1 MSGIL
6 IKNAKTLGNEKY
18 DIFIADGEINEI
30 TEPGSGRDDAEI
42 EHDAAN
48 NLVTPTFSEPHCHL
62 DLSQTAGKPGWNDDG
77 SLLSGIKL
85 WNEYKQDI
93 SKSDVQER
101 ARKTIK
107 WFVANG
113 VTRIRTHVD
122 VSETELVCAEA
133 VLDLKEELKDTVEI
147 QVVAFP
153 QAGILTD
160 PENYERM
167 EEVVQMGADHVGAI
181 PHFEYTNQDGVESV
195 KMAMDMAEEYNVG
208 ADLHIDE
215 IDDPGS
221 RFTEVLVSEAL
232 KREFTGPVTA
242 SHSTALHS
250 YPNAYANKLITWLAE
265 AGVNVIT
272 NPLDNSVL
280 QGAHDDYPR
289 RRGHTRVDELHD
301 AGVTVGLGHDSVMDV
316 VYEYGTADP
325 LEAAYVLAHYAHMNG
340 HADVETL
347 WNMLTKANAS
357 IFGESDDEYGLDE
370 GNEGSIIVHN
380 ASTPHEAIRTRANRQ
395 LVVSRG
401 EVVSKADPM
410 QSTVSLF
417 DKDSQVNFR
426 E

>member
-1 MSGIL
+1 MGSIL
-6 IKNAKTLGNEKY
+6 IKNSKTLAGKEC
-18 DIFIADGEINEI
+18 DILIKNGEINEI
-30 TEPGSGRDDAEI
+30 TEPGTGQDDAAV
-42 EHDAAN
+42 EHDAAG

-62 DLSQTAGKPGWNDDG
+62 DLSQTAGKPGWNEDG

-93 SKSDVQER
+93 SKAEVKNR
-101 ARKTIK
+101 ARNTID

-122 VSETELVCAEA
+122 VSETELLCAEA
-133 VLDLKEELKDTVEI
+133 ILELKQELKDLIDI

-153 QAGILTD
+153 QAGILTNPD
-160 PENYERM
+160 NHERM

-181 PHFEYTNQDGVESV
+181 PHFEYTAQDGVESV
-195 KMAMDMAEEYNVG
+195 KMAMDMAEQYDVG

-221 RFTEVLVSEAL
+221 RFTEVLVSETL
-232 KREFTGPVTA
+232 KRDSIGPVTA
-242 SHSTALHS
+242 SHTTALHS

-289 RRGHTRVDELHD
+289 RRGHTRVDELHE

-325 LEAAYVLAHYAHMNG
+325 LDAAYVLAHYAHMNG

-347 WNMLTKANAS
+347 WNMLTEANAS
-357 IFGESDDEYGLDE
+357 IFGKSSDEYGLDE
-370 GNEGSIIVHN
+370 GSEGSVIVHN
-380 ASTPHEAIRTRANRQ
+380 ASTPHEAIRTRARRQ

-401 EVVSKADPM
+401 EVVSRAQPLE
-410 QSTVSLF
+410 STVSLF
-417 DKDSQVNFR
+417 GKESHVDFR
-426 E
+426 Q

>member
-1 MSGIL
+1 MSRIL
-6 IKNAKTLGNEKY
+6 IKNAKTLGSEKY

-42 EHDAAN
+42 EHDAAS

>member
-1 MSGIL
+1 MSSIL
-6 IKNAKTLGNEKY
+6 IKNGKTLSGEEY
-18 DIFIADGEINEI
+18 DIFIKGRSINQV
-30 TEPGSGRDDAEI
+30 TEPGAVEGDAEL
-42 EHDAAN
+42 EYDADG

-62 DLSQTAGKPGWNDDG
+62 DLSQTAGKPGWNEDG

-93 SKSDVQER
+93 SKSEVKER

-122 VSETELVCAEA
+122 VSETELICAEA
-133 VLDLKEELKDTVEI
+133 ILELKEELEETIEI

-153 QAGILTD
+153 QAGILTNLD
-160 PENYERM
+160 NHDRM
-167 EEVVQMGADHVGAI
+167 EEVVKMGADHVGAI
-181 PHFEYTNQDGVESV
+181 PHFEYTNEDGVESV
-195 KMAMDMAEEYNVG
+195 KMAMDMAEEYDVG

-221 RFTEVLVSEAL
+221 RFTEVLASETL
-232 KREFTGPVTA
+232 KREFSGPATA

-250 YPNAYANKLITWLAE
+250 YPNAYANKLISYLAE

-289 RRGHTRVDELHD
+289 RRGHTRVDELHE

-316 VYEYGTADP
+316 VYEYGMADP
-325 LEAAYVLAHYAHMNG
+325 LDAAYVLAHYAHMNG
-340 HADVETL
+340 HDDVDTL
-347 WNMLTKANAS
+347 WEMLTDANARV
-357 IFGESDDEYGLDE
+357 FGKSSDEYGLSV
-370 GNEGSIIVHN
+370 GNEGSVIVHN
-380 ASTPHEAIRTRANRQ
+380 ATNPHEAIRTRSKRQ

-401 EVVSKADPM
+401 EVVSEATPTEP
-410 QSTVSLF
+410 TVSLF
-417 DKDSQVNFR
+417 DTETQVDFT
-426 E
+426 

>member
-1 MSGIL
+1 MSRIL
-6 IKNAKTLGNEKY
+6 IKNAKTLGSEKY

-42 EHDAAN
+42 EHDAAS

-160 PENYERM
+160 PENCERM

>member
-1 MSGIL
+1 MSSIL
-6 IKNAKTLGNEKY
+6 IKNSRTLSGEEY
-18 DIFIADGEINEI
+18 DIFIKNGSINQV
-30 TEPGSGRDDAEI
+30 TEPGAVEYAAEMEYDA
-42 EHDAAN
+42 N
-48 NLVTPTFSEPHCHL
+48 GNLVTPTFSEPHCHL
-62 DLSQTAGKPGWNDDG
+62 DLSQTAGKPGWNEDG

-93 SKSDVQER
+93 SKSEVKER

-122 VSETELVCAEA
+122 VSETELICAEA
-133 VLDLKEELKDTVEI
+133 ILELKEELEETIEI

-153 QAGILTD
+153 QAGILTNLD
-160 PENYERM
+160 NHDRM
-167 EEVVQMGADHVGAI
+167 EEVVKMGADHVGAI
-181 PHFEYTNQDGVESV
+181 PHFEYTNEDGVESV
-195 KMAMDMAEEYNVG
+195 KMAMDMAEEYDVG

-221 RFTEVLVSEAL
+221 RFTEVLASETL
-232 KREFTGPVTA
+232 KREFSGPVTA

-250 YPNAYANKLITWLAE
+250 YPNAYANKLISYLAE

-289 RRGHTRVDELHD
+289 RRGHTRVDELHE

-316 VYEYGTADP
+316 VYEYGMADP
-325 LEAAYVLAHYAHMNG
+325 LDAAYVLAHYAHMNG
-340 HADVETL
+340 HDDVDTL
-347 WNMLTKANAS
+347 WEMLTDANARV
-357 IFGESDDEYGLDE
+357 FGKSSDEYGLSV
-370 GNEGSIIVHN
+370 GNEGSVIVHN
-380 ASTPHEAIRTRANRQ
+380 ATNPHEAIRTRSKRQ

-401 EVVSKADPM
+401 EVVSEATPTEP
-410 QSTVSLF
+410 TVSLF
-417 DKDSQVNFR
+417 DTETQVDFT
-426 E
+426 

>member
-1 MSGIL
+1 MSSIL
-6 IKNAKTLGNEKY
+6 IKNSKTLDGEEY
-18 DIFIADGEINEI
+18 DILIKNGLVNQVADPGTVEGSAEMEYDADG
-30 TEPGSGRDDAEI
+30 
-42 EHDAAN
+42 

-62 DLSQTAGKPGWNDDG
+62 DLSQTAGEPGWNEDG

-85 WNEYKQDI
+85 WNDYKQDI
-93 SKSDVQER
+93 SKSEVKKR
-101 ARKTIK
+101 ARKTIR

-122 VSETELVCAEA
+122 VSETELICAEA
-133 VLDLKEELKDTVEI
+133 ILELKEELEDTIEI

-153 QAGILTD
+153 QAGILTNPD
-160 PENYERM
+160 NYDRM
-167 EEVVQMGADHVGAI
+167 EEVVKMGADHVGAI
-181 PHFEYTNQDGVESV
+181 PHFEYTNEDGVESV
-195 KMAMDMAEEYNVG
+195 KMAMDLAEQYDVG

-221 RFTEVLVSEAL
+221 RFTEVLASETL
-232 KREFTGPVTA
+232 KRDFSGPVTA

-289 RRGHTRVDELHD
+289 RRGHTRIDELHA

-316 VYEYGTADP
+316 VYEYGMADP
-325 LEAAYVLAHYAHMNG
+325 LDAAYVLAHYAHMNG
-340 HADVETL
+340 HDDVETL
-347 WNMLTKANAS
+347 WDMLTDANAHV
-357 IFGESDDEYGLDE
+357 FGKSEDEYGLAE
-370 GNEGSIIVHN
+370 GNEGSVIVHN
-380 ASTPHEAIRTRANRQ
+380 ATSPHEAIRTRSKRQ

-401 EVVSKADPM
+401 EVVSEADPIEA
-410 QSTVSLF
+410 TVSLF
-417 DKDSQVNFR
+417 NKETQVDFS
-426 E
+426 